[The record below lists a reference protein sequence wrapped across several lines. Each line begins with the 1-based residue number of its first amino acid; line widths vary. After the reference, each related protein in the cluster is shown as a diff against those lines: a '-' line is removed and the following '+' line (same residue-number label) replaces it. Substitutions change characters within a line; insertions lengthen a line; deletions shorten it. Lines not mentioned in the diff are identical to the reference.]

1 MIKINRI
8 SNLTCLLF
16 LVPALGHTQTCNN
29 SIIETT
35 PTAQFMD
42 NTDGTVTDTKTGL
55 IWKRCSEGQ
64 QWNGSSCANS
74 PSNYNWKDALLQA
87 EKSRFGDH
95 SDWRLPNIKELHSI
109 VETRCYDPAINLAVF
124 PNTSASSIVWSSSP
138 VAYANSAWMVYFNS
152 GYGDHGWDYEGNSL
166 QVRLVRSGQ

>member
-8 SNLTCLLF
+8 SSLTCLFF
-16 LVPALGHTQTCNN
+16 LVPVLGYTQTCKD

-35 PTAQFMD
+35 PTAQFTD
-42 NTDGTVTDTKTGL
+42 NTDGIVTDKKTGL

-64 QWNGSSCANS
+64 QWNGNSCTNS
-74 PSNYNWKDALLQA
+74 PSSYTWKNALLQA
-87 EKSRFGDH
+87 EKSRFADQ

-124 PNTSASSIVWSSSP
+124 PNTLSSVVWSSSP
-138 VAYANSAWMVYFNS
+138 VANDAGGAWAMNFN
-152 GYGDHGWDYEGNSL
+152 GGNDYWGDKGGNK